1 MLDRL
6 ITIRRWRPVHAL
18 VALGM
23 LLALFAGTAPGASAQ
38 TSGGSSSGTVY
49 ALTASNQ
56 LLGFDQ
62 GSPGQVSSSVAVT
75 GLASGESLLGI
86 DFRPATGGLY
96 ALGGTS
102 QIYTIDPGTG
112 VATAVGGPF
121 TPGLDGATFGFDFNP
136 TVDRIR
142 VVSDTGQDLRIN
154 PDTGAVGTDPATG
167 AATVDGQLAYASGD
181 ANAGA
186 QPIVAGAAYTNSVA
200 GATQTTLYDID
211 TALDVLVTQD
221 PPNDGVLNTTGPL
234 GFDAG
239 ALLGFD
245 IAASGQALAAF
256 QPGGAP
262 SRLYAIDLSSGAGT
276 DLGAIGGG
284 EPVTALAI
292 SAGQQMQMPATGG
305 VSLTLLAGGAAL
317 ISTALAAGAL
327 SWRRGA
333 RYPGR
338 GA

>member
-1 MLDRL
+1 M
-6 ITIRRWRPVHAL
+6 L

-23 LLALFAGTAPGASAQ
+23 LLALFAGTAPSASAQ
-38 TSGGSSSGTVY
+38 TGGTVY

-56 LLGFDQ
+56 LLGFNQ
-62 GSPGQVSSSVAVT
+62 GSPGQVTSSVPVT
-75 GLASGESLLGI
+75 GLKPGESLLGI
-86 DFRPATGGLY
+86 DFRPATGQLY

-112 VATAVGGPF
+112 AATPVGGPF
-121 TPGLDGATFGFDFNP
+121 TPGLQGTTFGFDFNP
-136 TVDRIR
+136 MVDRIR
-142 VVSDTGQDLRIN
+142 VVSDTGQNLRLN
-154 PDTGAVGTDPATG
+154 PTTGAVGTDMMTG
-167 AATVDGQLAYASGD
+167 APTVDRQLAYAAGD

-186 QPIVAGAAYTNSVA
+186 RYVVAGAGYTNNVA

-211 TALDVLVTQD
+211 TALDVLVTQA
-221 PPNDGVLNTTGPL
+221 PPNDGVLNTVGPL

-239 ALLGFD
+239 VLLGFD
-245 IAASGQALAAF
+245 IAPSGQALAAF

-262 SRLYAIDLSSGAGT
+262 SRLYAINLSSGAAT

-284 EPVTALAI
+284 QPITGLAI
-292 SAGQQMQMPATGG
+292 SAGQQTQLPATGG
-305 VSLTLLAGGAAL
+305 VSLPLLAGGAAL
-317 ISTALAAGAL
+317 TATALAVGAL

-333 RYPGR
+333 RYPGS